1 MIMVRNFNWGEYYP
15 GGRRSILT
23 CSECVQSKEKEIYST
38 NDVVDSYTGVNGDD
52 RDISYSDNKDGNHLY
67 SNGRD
72 LSELYNSDSN
82 DTYDSNKGKHNN
94 ARDMAIHAEDSD
106 KDDSSGPD
114 SDTTDENS
122 VDLVSCY

>member
-1 MIMVRNFNWGEYYP
+1 
-15 GGRRSILT
+15 
-23 CSECVQSKEKEIYST
+23 VQSKEKEIYST